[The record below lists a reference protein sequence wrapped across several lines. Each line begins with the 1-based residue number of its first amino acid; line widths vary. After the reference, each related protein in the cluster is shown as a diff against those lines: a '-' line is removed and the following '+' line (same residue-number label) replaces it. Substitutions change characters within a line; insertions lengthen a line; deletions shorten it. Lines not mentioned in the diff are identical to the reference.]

1 MSWKG
6 NETFSLSSAIS
17 KELTYSKAGF
27 TIVSLWQT
35 ANWSE
40 STLTMESSIEIRHFE
55 SFWALFV
62 VYFLS
67 ICNWRNSGL
76 WRNCFLSA
84 GMEKGINIAKII
96 EVIATFRAKF

>member
-1 MSWKG
+1 
-6 NETFSLSSAIS
+6 
-17 KELTYSKAGF
+17 
-27 TIVSLWQT
+27 
-35 ANWSE
+35 
-40 STLTMESSIEIRHFE
+40 MESSIEIRHFE

-67 ICNWRNSGL
+67 VFVIDAILAYGGIVFCL
-76 WRNCFLSA
+76 Q